1 MIGVNLLHLLVLQ
14 SSSIQYSIVHLY
26 NLFCLK
32 ICNLHLF
39 FCVDVESFREN
50 ADIEKM
56 RTSFMKS
63 GESKIFSQMQFFMSY
78 LLNTFSIHSAVM
90 ILPSAY
96 KILILLRHWF
106 CSCRSLNSL
115 YEEGVQQDAH
125 ELLQSLLGFIQDAI
139 LQVNQW
145 REKFL
150 EMCSKRAMNGKN
162 NSSDFHKLPK
172 EIKAKSLSFKNSQL
186 PNSTDGNSCLCVD
199 SKNEER
205 DEKKTVTGVHRSRT
219 SSKHQNG
226 HTGKPSR
233 KRSKL
238 KLEND
243 INVDVVE
250 NVDSCSVPKHNGL
263 STSHGCPVQCTQK
276 TSPTVST
283 ISPNF
288 TNSKLTITGYFG
300 AVLKPR
306 SLDQLVFR
314 TNFVSNFIETMY
326 QGRMKQ
332 QMKCLECE
340 KVTCCFENFMDIRLP
355 VKGAAGSKLQ
365 LDDSSEGEENTAKD
379 HGSKS

>member
-1 MIGVNLLHLLVLQ
+1 M
-14 SSSIQYSIVHLY
+14 
-26 NLFCLK
+26 
-32 ICNLHLF
+32 
-39 FCVDVESFREN
+39 
-50 ADIEKM
+50 
-56 RTSFMKS
+56 
-63 GESKIFSQMQFFMSY
+63 
-78 LLNTFSIHSAVM
+78 
-90 ILPSAY
+90 
-96 KILILLRHWF
+96 
-106 CSCRSLNSL
+106 
-115 YEEGVQQDAH
+115 QQDAH
-125 ELLQSLLGFIQDAI
+125 ELLQCLLGFIQDAI

-150 EMCSKRAMNGKN
+150 EMCSRRAMNGKN
-162 NSSDFHKLPK
+162 NSPEFHKLPR
-172 EIKAKSLSFKNSQL
+172 KSPSYKNSQL
-186 PNSTDGNSCLCVD
+186 PNSTGGSCLCVV

-205 DEKKTVTGVHRSRT
+205 DENKTVSGVHRSRT

-226 HTGKPSR
+226 HTRKPSR

-243 INVDVVE
+243 INADAVE
-250 NVDSCSVPKHNGL
+250 DFDSCSVPKHSGL
-263 STSHGCPVQCTQK
+263 SRSDGCPVQCMQK

-288 TNSKLTITGYFG
+288 TNSKLTITGYFD

-314 TNFVSNFIETMY
+314 TNFVSNFIETMF

-355 VKGAAGSKLQ
+355 VQGTAVSKLQ

-379 HGSKS
+379 HGSKSL